1 MPQGHCK
8 LGEYTILVWAHFLS
22 PHSLSRSIALIFA
35 SYIPPPTFS
44 LGPNDVTNLRFT
56 SSERTGSTNRVR
68 VQFSWD
74 GPSGRSGPY
83 RYRLSYSASQVF
95 PYPPTR
101 SNSTSADSIDLDGE
115 SLSFPVPESD
125 SLPFADFTVR
135 IFAYNIKRGLGIRSG
150 ETTITQKSIP
160 ICKF

>member
-1 MPQGHCK
+1 M
-8 LGEYTILVWAHFLS
+8 
-22 PHSLSRSIALIFA
+22 
-35 SYIPPPTFS
+35 
-44 LGPNDVTNLRFT
+44 TNLRFT
-56 SSERTGSTNRVR
+56 SSERAGSTNRVR

-83 RYRLSYSASQVF
+83 RYRLSYSADQVF

-101 SNSTSADSIDLDGE
+101 SSSTSVDSIDLDGE

-135 IFAYNIKRGLGIRSG
+135 IFAYNIKRGLNIRSG
-150 ETTITQKSIP
+150 EVSFTNKSLA
-160 ICKF
+160 ICRLLTMYMHCYGVNIHW

>member
-1 MPQGHCK
+1 M
-8 LGEYTILVWAHFLS
+8 
-22 PHSLSRSIALIFA
+22 
-35 SYIPPPTFS
+35 
-44 LGPNDVTNLRFT
+44 TNLRFT

-83 RYRLSYSASQVF
+83 RYRLSYSADQVS

-135 IFAYNIKRGLGIRSG
+135 IFAYNIRRGVDIRSD
-150 ETTITQKSIP
+150 EVSFTYKSLAIRRLLTMYTHCYSVS
-160 ICKF
+160 IFIGKSCI